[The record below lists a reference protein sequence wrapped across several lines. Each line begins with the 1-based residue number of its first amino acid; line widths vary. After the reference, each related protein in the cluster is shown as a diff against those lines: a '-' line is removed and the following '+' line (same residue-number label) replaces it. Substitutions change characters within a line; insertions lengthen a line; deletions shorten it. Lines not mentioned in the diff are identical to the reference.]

1 MLPPSE
7 ENVRTIKTLGSFL
20 VLLGGIV
27 SAQQIPNPMQ
37 QQQQRALTPNETGQ
51 AMPIFRVT
59 VVSRTT
65 KAINYHHRT
74 GSTHV
79 DFRGTE
85 LMPAARGEAQ
95 VQSQMG
101 STKIE
106 TRLEKMTPPSQYG
119 TEYMTYVLW
128 AITTEGGQR

>member
-20 VLLGGIV
+20 ALLGGIA

-59 VVSRTT
+59 VT
-65 KAINYHHRT
+65 KSSW
-74 GSTHV
+74 ST
-79 DFRGTE
+79 
-85 LMPAARGEAQ
+85 
-95 VQSQMG
+95 
-101 STKIE
+101 
-106 TRLEKMTPPSQYG
+106 
-119 TEYMTYVLW
+119 
-128 AITTEGGQR
+128 